1 MAKDPRLTRAGV
13 TGFNK
18 AKRTPNHPT
27 KSHVVVAK
35 QGDKIKTI
43 RFGQQ
48 GVRGAGKNPKS
59 AKDKARKKSYYARH
73 NAQDANPSKLS
84 ARYWSHKVKW
94 QEKIMAKKMSLQAWV
109 NSQLKNKGL
118 SVSQAK
124 KNAGKYKSIA
134 AAKKA
139 GSLYYTNKDGKIM
152 IAAYAEDLKMPL
164 KRPKSMEKSKFPAID
179 TSKITKTELP
189 PPSSSKAGPKRKPDN
204 KGLSG
209 GDPSKSD
216 LIITQINRIKS
227 KAGKTLESG
236 QRAKLDSVIKKI
248 KEGGNISGM
257 LKLLDRLESNIEK
270 RKGMNMGGMTMKK
283 KGKSKMNMGGMMSPT
298 KKKPTGS
305 ATGLTGM
312 KGGGMM
318 KKKGYAK
325 GGMKKKGYAMG
336 GAMKRPTANQKGLKK
351 LPTAVRNKMGY
362 MAKGGMTMKKK
373 GMAKGGAARRGR

>member
-1 MAKDPRLTRAGV
+1 
-13 TGFNK
+13 
-18 AKRTPNHPT
+18 
-27 KSHVVVAK
+27 
-35 QGDKIKTI
+35 
-43 RFGQQ
+43 
-48 GVRGAGKNPKS
+48 
-59 AKDKARKKSYYARH
+59 
-73 NAQDANPSKLS
+73 
-84 ARYWSHKVKW
+84 
-94 QEKIMAKKMSLQAWV
+94 MSLQAWI
-109 NSQLKNKGL
+109 NSQLKNKGMT
-118 SVSQAK
+118 VKQAK

-164 KRPKSMEKSKFPAID
+164 KRPESMEKSKFPAVN
-179 TSKITKTELP
+179 TSKITKKELP
-189 PPSSSKAGPKRKPDN
+189 PPSSSKSEPKRDTSK

-336 GAMKRPTANQKGLKK
+336 GAMKKPTANQRGLKK

-362 MAKGGMTMKKK
+362 MAKGG
-373 GMAKGGAARRGR
+373 AARRGR

>member
-1 MAKDPRLTRAGV
+1 
-13 TGFNK
+13 
-18 AKRTPNHPT
+18 
-27 KSHVVVAK
+27 
-35 QGDKIKTI
+35 
-43 RFGQQ
+43 
-48 GVRGAGKNPKS
+48 
-59 AKDKARKKSYYARH
+59 
-73 NAQDANPSKLS
+73 
-84 ARYWSHKVKW
+84 
-94 QEKIMAKKMSLQAWV
+94 MSLQAWI
-109 NSQLKNKGL
+109 NSQLKNKGMT
-118 SVSQAK
+118 VKQAK

-164 KRPKSMEKSKFPAID
+164 KRPKSMEKSKFPAVD

-189 PPSSSKAGPKRKPDN
+189 PPSSSKAGPKRKTDN

-298 KKKPTGS
+298 KRKPTNS

>member
-1 MAKDPRLTRAGV
+1 
-13 TGFNK
+13 
-18 AKRTPNHPT
+18 
-27 KSHVVVAK
+27 
-35 QGDKIKTI
+35 
-43 RFGQQ
+43 
-48 GVRGAGKNPKS
+48 
-59 AKDKARKKSYYARH
+59 
-73 NAQDANPSKLS
+73 
-84 ARYWSHKVKW
+84 
-94 QEKIMAKKMSLQAWV
+94 MSLQAWI

-118 SVSQAK
+118 TDKQAK

-164 KRPKSMEKSKFPAID
+164 KRPKSMEKSKFPAVD

-189 PPSSSKAGPKRKPDN
+189 PPSSSKAGPKRKTDN

-298 KKKPTGS
+298 KKKPTNS

-351 LPTAVRNKMGY
+351 LPTTVRNKMGY
-362 MAKGGMTMKKK
+362 MAKGGMSMKKK